1 MIKELTDL
9 SPAEILLIENPQVK
23 VDKLARVTFF
33 DLILKEVLKI
43 ETNEEALKKNKK
55 N

>member
-33 DLILKEVLKI
+33 DLIL
-43 ETNEEALKKNKK
+43 NEIPRFFRPVFPFS
-55 N
+55 